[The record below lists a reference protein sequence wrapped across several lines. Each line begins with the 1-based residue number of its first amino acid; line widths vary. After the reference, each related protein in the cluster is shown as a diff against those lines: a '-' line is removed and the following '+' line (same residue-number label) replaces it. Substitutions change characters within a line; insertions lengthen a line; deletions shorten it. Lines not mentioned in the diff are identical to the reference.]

1 MLYYNIPVV
10 LVDFLKQYNSLYL
23 VRLSANIEQI

>member
-23 VRLSANIEQI
+23 VKLSDNIEQI